1 MTTLQNIISDIR
13 IFIYGGMRTLPI
25 TIAGTM
31 TILGLFTANYA
42 IMFFLIGFLLITP
55 FIAYWLNVAGIRFLP
70 ATWVEVESTD
80 ICDMVIPYKTRYT
93 HNNDKFKPVK
103 ATSAFSAWVAMLSFF
118 IGYIFTNGCKLYIY
132 KSDQDQSIDPDSPGG
147 PLKNKDNTE
156 KTNNR
161 KYTVA
166 ISMAS
171 ILLFALIALG
181 YRFYTGC
188 DTIWMILLSSILF
201 ASLGAGWYEVISL
214 PGDNRLSDIF
224 GIATRIILPSAGS
237 KEPTACVPT

>member
-55 FIAYWLNVAGIRFLP
+55 FIAYWLDNAVISIFPHLFNVK
-70 ATWVEVESTD
+70 STD
-80 ICDMVIPYKTRYT
+80 VCNMIIPYKTIYT
-93 HNNDKFKPVK
+93 DKDKFGPDENK
-103 ATSAFSAWVAMLSFF
+103 SAFSTWVAMLSFF
-118 IGYIFTNGCKLYIY
+118 IGYIFTNGYKLYIY
-132 KSDQDQSIDPDSPGG
+132 KSDQDQSFDSNGIQT
-147 PLKNKDNTE
+147 NTDNIE

-161 KYTVA
+161 KYKVA

-188 DTIWMILLSSILF
+188 DNLSIIISFIIF
-201 ASLGAGWYEVISL
+201 ASLGAGWYELISL